1 MKEFTRN
8 AAKVRFIWFEKYLR
22 DFVSLETIFERMC
35 LDLIKK
41 QKKQKKVLFEKQSP
55 KRVL

>member
-8 AAKVRFIWFEKYLR
+8 AAKFRFIWFEKYMR

-41 QKKQKKVLFEKQSP
+41 QKK
-55 KRVL
+55 